1 MSERLVGIG
10 TDLVEVA
17 RIREAMRH
25 PRFARRIF
33 TERERELIGADP
45 LRAAGRWAAK
55 EAVAK
60 ALRLAG
66 SLSWQD
72 VEVLNAPD
80 GAPVVG
86 LPERL
91 SDVRVMLS
99 ISHERGYALA
109 MVVATSLESA

>member
-1 MSERLVGIG
+1 MSERIVGIG

-17 RIREAMRH
+17 RIHDAMRH
-25 PRFARRIF
+25 PRFVRRIF
-33 TERERELIGADP
+33 TERERELIGADAV
-45 LRAAGRWAAK
+45 RAAGRWAAK

-66 SLSWQD
+66 RLSWQE

-80 GAPVVG
+80 GAPVVL
-86 LPERL
+86 LPERQ
-91 SDVRVMLS
+91 SHIRVMLS

-109 MVVATSLESA
+109 MAVATTSEPA